1 MTSSR
6 PSDTHTVTTT
16 GGDVR
21 GVLHDDPR
29 RMPAGPVAAFQG
41 IPYAAPPV
49 GGLRFAPP
57 EPHRGWTG
65 VRPAARPGPAV
76 PQLPSALSW
85 LTGQPTPE
93 WSEHGCLTLNVWS
106 PADAVRGA
114 RPRPVLVWFHGGAFA
129 GGSSGTEC
137 YDGAR
142 LAALGDIVVVTAN
155 FRIGP
160 LGYLHLPEIGA
171 DNAGLLDQ
179 IAVLRWTRENIAAFG
194 GDPAQLT
201 VGGQSSGAYTALLLA
216 LSPEAGPLI
225 RRVIAQSAPLN
236 LPAQDPHQAA
246 ESTAGYLR
254 ALDVP
259 AGTGPTQTA
268 AALRKLPV
276 EQLLDGYRTVRAEAL
291 RAGRTAPPMYPVL
304 GGAALPRPPFDAVA
318 DGALHGTD
326 VLVGT
331 TADEMTAFLT
341 HDDRI
346 RTADRAAAVGMLT
359 TWLGGDRDRA
369 EETYVRYTA
378 RRPGGTPAR
387 ILTDVASDLH
397 WRSGVTDLAERRSGP
412 GDLTYVYR
420 FDRCP
425 YGEGDN
431 LTGNGDGHDENG
443 GRGDGSIGT
452 IDSVGASHCAELP
465 FLFGSFAAYR
475 GSTLL
480 GALGGPDDPRRL
492 RAEALFHRFAGALAA
507 FVTTGSP
514 NGAGLAP
521 WPPYIEGADEGGVRS
536 FDEGEPEHPAQA
548 TRP

>member
-6 PSDTHTVTTT
+6 PSDPQTVTTT

-21 GVLHDDPR
+21 GILHDDPR
-29 RMPAGPVAAFQG
+29 RMPTGPVAAFQG

-49 GGLRFAPP
+49 GALRFAPP

-65 VRPAARPGPAV
+65 VRPAAHPGPAV

-93 WSEHGCLTLNVWS
+93 WSEDGCLTLNVWT

-160 LGYLHLPEIGA
+160 LGYLHFPEIGA

-179 IAVLRWTRENIAAFG
+179 LAALRWTRENIAAFG
-194 GDPAQLT
+194 GDPTQIT
-201 VGGQSSGAYTALLLA
+201 VGGQSSGAYAALLLA

-225 RRVIAQSAPLN
+225 RRVIIQSAPLN
-236 LPAQDPHQAA
+236 LPAQDPDQAA
-246 ESTAGYLR
+246 ETTAAYLR

-259 AGTGPTQTA
+259 AGTGPAQTA
-268 AALRKLPV
+268 AALRTLPV
-276 EQLLDGYRTVRAEAL
+276 AQLLDGYRTVRAEAL

-304 GGAALPRPPFDAVA
+304 GGAAVPRPLFDAVA

-326 VLVGT
+326 VLAGT
-331 TADEMTAFLT
+331 TADEMTAFFT

-346 RTADRAAAVGMLT
+346 RTADRAAAVDMLT
-359 TWLGGDRDRA
+359 TWLGDDRDRA
-369 EETYVRYTA
+369 EETYVRYAA
-378 RRPGGTPAR
+378 RRTGGTPAR
-387 ILTDVASDLH
+387 ILSDVASDLH
-397 WRSGVTDLAERRSGP
+397 WRSGVTDLAQRRSALGE
-412 GDLTYVYR
+412 LTYVYR

-425 YGEGDN
+425 YGEGDGGD
-431 LTGNGDGHDENG
+431 LAANGDG
-443 GRGDGSIGT
+443 GRGDSP
-452 IDSVGASHCAELP
+452 VGASHCAELP

-480 GALGGPDDPRRL
+480 GALGGPDAPRRL

-514 NGAGLAP
+514 NGADLAP
-521 WPPYIEGADEGGVRS
+521 WAPYAAGADEGNVMA
-536 FDEGEPEHPAQA
+536 FDEDEPAHPAQA
-548 TRP
+548 ARP